1 MGWSHSTN
9 GIGAEVILA
18 INKRHRSLLPRYKCS
33 KIEVLLHD
41 DDTISRNVARSK
53 KDSLIAQLIL

>member
-1 MGWSHSTN
+1 MGSSHSTN

-41 DDTISRNVARSK
+41 DDTISRNVARSTK
-53 KDSLIAQLIL
+53 TR